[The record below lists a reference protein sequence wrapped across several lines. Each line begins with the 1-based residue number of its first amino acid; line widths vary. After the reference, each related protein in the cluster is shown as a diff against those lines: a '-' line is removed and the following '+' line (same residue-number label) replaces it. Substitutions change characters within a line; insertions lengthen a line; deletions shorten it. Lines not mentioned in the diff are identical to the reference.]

1 MFSCEFC
8 EISKTNFFKEQL
20 WATTSLCSICI
31 LCPGGG
37 CRFPRIV
44 SFRLSKIS
52 LFKFFF
58 VNSLFQLVWIKFQ
71 AREYVD
77 NNYFTAINVI
87 LKSLKVSK
95 LQWKWSFTFTS
106 WIIDFTSICYSWCIG
121 TMDRWVWYWGKKG
134 RPPPFLR
141 DFLFLFT
148 LKCCFKHFALN
159 NLQILL
165 AFKKWRDLSKQFL
178 LVTFLK
184 KRLNTRIS
192 PRYVR

>member
-1 MFSCEFC
+1 MFRSSHRRCSVRKVVLRNFAKFTGKHLCQSLFFNKAAGWGMCFPVNFC
-8 EISKTNFFKEQL
+8 EISTFFKTNFFKEQH
-20 WATTSLCSICI
+20 WGTTSLCSICI

-52 LFKFFF
+52 LSKFFF

-95 LQWKWSFTFTS
+95 LQRKWSFTFTS

-121 TMDRWVWYWGKKG
+121 TMDRGCGTGG
-134 RPPPFLR
+134 RKAGLH
-141 DFLFLFT
+141 
-148 LKCCFKHFALN
+148 HFYETFFFY
-159 NLQILL
+159 LL
-165 AFKKWRDLSKQFL
+165 
-178 LVTFLK
+178 
-184 KRLNTRIS
+184 
-192 PRYVR
+192 